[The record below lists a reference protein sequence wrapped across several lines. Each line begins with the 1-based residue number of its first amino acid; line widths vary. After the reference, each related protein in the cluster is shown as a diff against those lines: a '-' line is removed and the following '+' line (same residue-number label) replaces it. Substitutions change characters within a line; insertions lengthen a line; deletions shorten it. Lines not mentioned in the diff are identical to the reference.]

1 MSRVTSSLPSELYPG
16 LAHEHFAGLALVR
29 FVESFMN
36 LMRIASFTAV
46 DGWHAFP
53 EYLVHYIPAE
63 LVETSVCFVFFLDDG
78 CDCNF
83 SRLGPGFTGMAT
95 PSCLVYRDKSDKFH
109 RAGLCVV
116 YMSPVMARL
125 SEQYMTIGLLRVRL
139 SAGYARTA
147 LFRLHA
153 CMWPACLGV
162 LCRR

>member
-1 MSRVTSSLPSELYPG
+1 MPRVTSCSLPSALYPG
-16 LAHEHFAGLALVR
+16 LAHEHFAVLALVR

-63 LVETSVCFVFFLDDG
+63 LVETSVCFAFFLDDG
-78 CDCNF
+78 SDCNF

-109 RAGLCVV
+109 HAGFFVV

-147 LFRLHA
+147 LL
-153 CMWPACLGV
+153 
-162 LCRR
+162 